1 MTATIV
7 AANQPTTTGY
17 IRVVSN
23 EAGTAGAITSTL
35 SAGTA
40 IAISGPNTAASAT
53 LDDGA
58 SVVEKNGTSTAST
71 VSAATIAAAR
81 IDMTSFL

>member
-7 AANQPTTTGY
+7 AANQPSTTGY

-23 EAGTAGAITSTL
+23 AAGTAGAITSSITN
-35 SAGTA
+35 ATA

-58 SVVEKNGTSTAST
+58 SVVELNGTSTAST
-71 VSAATIAAAR
+71 VSAATIDDAR
-81 IDMTSFL
+81 IDMTAFL